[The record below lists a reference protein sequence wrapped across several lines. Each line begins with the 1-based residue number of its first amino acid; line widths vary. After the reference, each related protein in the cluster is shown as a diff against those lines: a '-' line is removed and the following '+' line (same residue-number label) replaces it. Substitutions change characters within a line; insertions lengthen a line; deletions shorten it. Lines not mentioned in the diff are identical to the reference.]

1 MSKEREKIDS
11 IAAESRAHSEIQED
25 AKIFENAESEL
36 DSFAKEVKG
45 RGYIQMKVS
54 EIDVYNENLKAYVLS
69 STKKVPF
76 GEYGQFVSIVL
87 NIDGG
92 RYIRRFTVVDYP
104 DPYSYKII
112 AYRTEMSGN
121 HILDNWK
128 VGVKVLVSYPE
139 GDFYYN
145 PLLDHRILCI
155 TKGQGAIGA
164 LGMLK
169 GALKKEGAVKVIY
182 LANSEKEFYLK
193 RDYDQLNE
201 QPSFS
206 VQYVIDDGSYVVD
219 EAGLEEDFKKDFS
232 FFYSS
237 KEKSPTILGE
247 LRPKREVYN
256 ILGTS
261 FVFRYPLAVGSTV
274 SKTFSLIVRAFGEEY
289 PPIPAN
295 SSETLLV
302 AIEKAGIHMPAIC
315 RDGKCG
321 YCLSRL
327 IEGDV
332 YIPSGKTST
341 DSESLYHLIHPCVC
355 YPISDI
361 ILDIPLEE

>member
-1 MSKEREKIDS
+1 MNKDGTRINSL
-11 IAAESRAHSEIQED
+11 AAEARELLELQEEVE
-25 AKIFENAESEL
+25 AVENSESEL

-54 EIDVYNENLKAYVLS
+54 EIDVYNENLKGYVLT

-92 RYIRRFTVVDYP
+92 RYTRRFTVVDYP

-128 VGVKVLVSYPE
+128 VGNKVLVSYPE

-145 PLLDHRILCI
+145 PLLDRRVLCV

-169 GALKKEGAVKVIY
+169 GVLQKGGEARVIY
-182 LANSEKEFYLK
+182 LDNSEKEFYLK
-193 RDYDQLNE
+193 KDFDLLNE
-201 QPSFS
+201 NPLFN
-206 VQYVIDDGSYVVD
+206 VSYVVD
-219 EAGLEEDFKKDFS
+219 NGDYVIDEDLDPDFKKDFS

-247 LRPKREVYN
+247 LEPKREVYN

-261 FVFRYPLAVGSTV
+261 FVFRYPLAAGSTV

-302 AIEKAGIHMPAIC
+302 AIEKAGIHMPSIC